1 MRPENP
7 TPSSMPPASPTSA
20 AASTASTSSP
30 SATHGT
36 AATGASALIADVAQ
50 GAGWRNAWRVLTLV
64 TLVTVSWLAFSPNP
78 PPAADLGW
86 DKANHFTAFGTLA
99 FLGMQCLRPRAGRAW
114 WVLAAAFAFG
124 VLIELVQSQI
134 PGRDADAQDVVAD
147 MMGAVMG
154 LAVHA
159 LVLWMV
165 SRIVGVRF
173 DEATAADTASR

>member
-1 MRPENP
+1 MHPERPKSP
-7 TPSSMPPASPTSA
+7 LMPPAS
-20 AASTASTSSP
+20 SP
-30 SATHGT
+30 SSHSVPPRNGL
-36 AATGASALIADVAQ
+36 SSWLADVAQ
-50 GAGWRNAWRVLTLV
+50 GETWRQLWRLLAVV
-64 TLVTVSWLAFSPNP
+64 TVAAVSWLAFTPNP

-114 WVLAAAFAFG
+114 WVLAALLVFG

-134 PGRDADAQDVVAD
+134 PGRDADAQDVLAD

-159 LVLWMV
+159 VALWAV
-165 SRIVGVRF
+165 RRIAR
-173 DEATAADTASR
+173 

>member
-1 MRPENP
+1 
-7 TPSSMPPASPTSA
+7 MPPASPKAAAASA
-20 AASTASTSSP
+20 AASTPPRTVP
-30 SATHGT
+30 
-36 AATGASALIADVAQ
+36 TGAAALMADVVQ
-50 GAGWRNAWRVLTLV
+50 GAGWRKAWRVLAVV
-64 TLVTVSWLAFSPNP
+64 TLVSISWLAFTPNP

-99 FLGMQCLRPRAGRAW
+99 FLGMQCLRPRASRAL

-147 MMGAVMG
+147 MIGAGVG

-159 LVLWMV
+159 LAVWAV
-165 SRIVGVRF
+165 SRIFGFRS
-173 DEATAADTASR
+173 DAMPAADTADTASR

>member
-1 MRPENP
+1 M
-7 TPSSMPPASPTSA
+7 
-20 AASTASTSSP
+20 P
-30 SATHGT
+30 SASST
-36 AATGASALIADVAQ
+36 AATTAATATPPATTSTRADGRTARTGAAALMTDVAQ
-50 GAGWRNAWRVLTLV
+50 GASWRNAWRLLTVV
-64 TLVTVSWLAFSPNP
+64 TLVSVSWLAFTPNP

-114 WVLAAAFAFG
+114 WVLAAALAFG

-154 LAVHA
+154 LAIHA
-159 LVLWMV
+159 LALWGV
-165 SRIVGVRF
+165 SRIVGVRS
-173 DEATAADTASR
+173 DEASAADKASG

>member
-1 MRPENP
+1 
-7 TPSSMPPASPTSA
+7 MPPASPKAATASAATSA
-20 AASTASTSSP
+20 PPRTVP
-30 SATHGT
+30 
-36 AATGASALIADVAQ
+36 TGAAALIADVVQ
-50 GAGWRNAWRVLTLV
+50 GAGWRKAWRVLAVV
-64 TLVTVSWLAFSPNP
+64 TLVSISWLAFTPNP

-99 FLGMQCLRPRAGRAW
+99 FLGMQCLRPRASRAL

-147 MMGAVMG
+147 MIGAGVG

-159 LVLWMV
+159 LAVWAV
-165 SRIVGVRF
+165 SRIFGFRSG
-173 DEATAADTASR
+173 ATPAANTANKADTASR